1 MPVNSSD
8 LLDSTPLDPQ
18 KVVLFSADR
27 WKKLTYGNWRTSR
40 SPALVAVDNL
50 IRECDVANREGSLKL
65 GQVRN
70 LKTALEEWKAT
81 KTDYRHSRRNRS
93 MCVELLELYISQAL
107 SHPEYTYPVAMISE
121 NPGREQ
127 ALDMMTDLR
136 LQFRSVANTFVAIQK
151 KPDDRTE
158 YDKRKNDYL
167 RSVWQETKDKFNLYK
182 DAIKE
187 GHAKAHQLATLIDE
201 KVGALRGRVA
211 QSGTGIQI
219 PDFSA
224 VGALNSIES
233 AVVPPVAVG
242 AMQVVGDQLEDFEN
256 LIGKKAVS
264 QFDQA
269 FGDWYQRRVINQAR
283 RFVAEGDPQAAVDAL
298 EELLS
303 RDMRQELKTGVIN
316 TFASAAKVGLTAAD
330 LGAAAGASLV
340 TMGIGG
346 PAAIAAAMAVEKA
359 LMKGVDKVEKKMIDY
374 FVEGAVAKLVNQEI
388 ANGSAILESK
398 NFDKSMFEK
407 CPMFGAYFLLP
418 GGGIP
423 SSALIYWGK
432 PSFGT
437 PAFQGLVEQAMPK
450 VHRLRQTAERA
461 VRKSPI
467 WVKRVG
473 DVVVVPVEN
482 TEDMEFGDRLAAE
495 HQANSEA
502 RTNISRILANIELA
516 ELKSRA
522 DRVDGRFVNL
532 RHVER
537 PSSEL
542 SAGIKKAYLAD
553 QAVETFKGKRVELDH
568 NFWGNTRITKNNL
581 ASAGAA
587 HVLGPVLAIDDWKE
601 FSAVGFFKKQKPR
614 FLFARRTKE
623 TKKLDHKVEEFSVA
637 YRVFLDRSA
646 GEAKKISNNLRK
658 RFDRGTFD
666 GQSHASRYT
675 RGPNGKLKGDYD
687 LAADRRIIENINI
700 EKADAEEAMAYGQLQ
715 IGRRRVLLTELRE
728 AIAAWLFVKQ
738 DSNSTRT
745 DSVKRLQDLID
756 AEVSL
761 CEAEARKLGSDH
773 FSPR

>member
-1 MPVNSSD
+1 MPVNSAE
-8 LLDSTPLDPQ
+8 LPDSTPLDPQ

-27 WKKLTYGNWRTSR
+27 WKQLTYGSWRTSR
-40 SPALVAVDNL
+40 SPALVSVDNL
-50 IRECDVANREGSLKL
+50 IRECDVANRAGSLNL
-65 GQVRN
+65 GQVRS

-107 SHPEYTYPVAMISE
+107 SHPDYTYPVAMISE
-121 NPGREQ
+121 NPGQEQ

-151 KPDDRTE
+151 KPDDRAE
-158 YDKRKNDYL
+158 YDKRKNDYV
-167 RSVWQETKDKFNLYK
+167 RSVWQETKDNFNVYK
-182 DAIKE
+182 RTIE
-187 GHAKAHQLATLIDE
+187 ESREKARKIAEQIDQR
-201 KVGALRGRVA
+201 VGALRSTA
-211 QSGTGIQI
+211 SGTGIQI

-224 VGALNSIES
+224 VGALDSIES
-233 AVVPPVAVG
+233 AVVPEVVGNVMKVA
-242 AMQVVGDQLEDFEN
+242 GDQLEDFEN
-256 LIGKKAVS
+256 LIGKKAVG

-283 RFVAEGDPQAAVDAL
+283 RFVSEGDPQAAVDAL

-316 TFASAAKVGLTAAD
+316 AFASAAKVGLTAAD

-374 FVEGAVAKLVNQEI
+374 FVEGAVAKLVEQEI
-388 ANGSAILESK
+388 ANGSAILETK
-398 NFDKSMFEK
+398 NFDQSMFEK
-407 CPMFGAYFLLP
+407 CPLFGAYFLRP

-502 RTNISRILANIELA
+502 RTKISRILANIELA
-516 ELKSRA
+516 ELKSGA
-522 DRVDGRFVNL
+522 DRL
-532 RHVER
+532 RHVEQ

-553 QAVETFKGKRVELDH
+553 QAVTTFTGKRVELDH

-587 HVLGPVLAIDDWKE
+587 QVLGPVLAIDEWKE

-614 FLFARRTKE
+614 FLFATRTKE
-623 TKKLDHKVEEFSVA
+623 TKKLDRAVEEFSVA
-637 YRVFLDRSA
+637 YQAFLVRSE
-646 GEAKKISNNLRK
+646 GEAKKISNNLRR

-666 GQSHASRYT
+666 GKRHAPRYSV
-675 RGPNGKLKGDYD
+675 GPEGKLRGDYD
-687 LAADRRIIENINI
+687 LAADRRIIENINFD
-700 EKADAEEAMAYGQLQ
+700 KAVAEDSMAYGQLQ
-715 IGRRRVLLTELRE
+715 IGRRRSLLTLLR
-728 AIAAWLFVKQ
+728 AAVEGWLFAKQ

-761 CEAEARKLGSDH
+761 CEAEARKLGSEH

>member
-40 SPALVAVDNL
+40 SSALVAVDNL

-121 NPGREQ
+121 DPSREQ

-158 YDKRKNDYL
+158 YDKRKNDYV
-167 RSVWQETKDKFNLYK
+167 RSVWQETKDNFNVYK
-182 DAIKE
+182 KAIKE
-187 GHAKAHQLATLIDE
+187 AHAKAHQLATLIDE

-269 FGDWYQRRVINQAR
+269 FGDWYQRKVINQAR
-283 RFVAEGDPQAAVDAL
+283 RFVTEGDPQAAVDAL

-316 TFASAAKVGLTAAD
+316 TFASAAKAGLTAAD

-359 LMKGVDKVEKKMIDY
+359 LMIGVDKVEKKMIDY

-388 ANGSAILESK
+388 ANGSAILETK
-398 NFDKSMFEK
+398 NFDQSMFET
-407 CPMFGAYFLLP
+407 CPLFGAYFLLP

-473 DVVVVPVEN
+473 DVVVVPIEN
-482 TEDMEFGDRLAAE
+482 AEDMEFGDRLAAE

-516 ELKSRA
+516 ELKSGA
-522 DRVDGRFVNL
+522 DRL
-532 RHVER
+532 RHVEQ

-553 QAVETFKGKRVELDH
+553 QAVETFQGVRVELNR
-568 NFWGNTRITKNNL
+568 NFWSNTRISKDNL
-581 ASAGAA
+581 SSAGAA
-587 HVLGPVLAIDDWKE
+587 HVLGPVLTIDEWKE

-623 TKKLDHKVEEFSVA
+623 TKKLDQKVEEFSVR
-637 YRVFLDRSA
+637 YHRFLVRSE
-646 GEAKKISNNLRK
+646 GEAKKISNNLRR
-658 RFDRGTFD
+658 RFDRDTFD
-666 GQSHASRYT
+666 GQRHASRYT
-675 RGPNGKLKGDYD
+675 TGPNGKLKGNYD
-687 LAADRRIIENINI
+687 LEADRRIIENINI

-715 IGRRRVLLTELRE
+715 ISHRRVHLTRLRE
-728 AIAAWLFVKQ
+728 EIAAWLFAKK

-745 DSVKRLQDLID
+745 DAVKRLQDLID

-761 CEAEARKLGSDH
+761 CEVEARKLGSDH
-773 FSPR
+773 FAPR